1 MAVANLYLIGAPK
14 CGTTTVAGWL
24 GSHRD
29 VYWST
34 PKEPYYWADDF
45 PGQRAHYGFD
55 TRQAYESLYS
65 SPAAG
70 SRTYRGDASTTYL
83 YSERAVGQIVAN
95 VAEPRFIVCLR
106 NPVDLVVSY
115 HRTQLVALNEDEA
128 DFATAWLRS
137 LRGQLPQATPLDPK
151 LVDYP
156 RIGRVGAA
164 MQRLYELVP
173 RECVHVI
180 LLDDLRDDPA
190 GTWRRL
196 ALDLGLDPN
205 PMPAFTVANRSN
217 KAHRYPAL
225 RRLTHRPPAALAP
238 SVRRLRE
245 WSRTTNLTGI
255 RAFKQ
260 SMWRAEPRPTLDPQ
274 YRMVLDD
281 FFSRDIELLA
291 SLLDRD
297 LTAWT
302 TAVTHA

>member
-1 MAVANLYLIGAPK
+1 M
-14 CGTTTVAGWL
+14 
-24 GSHRD
+24 
-29 VYWST
+29 
-34 PKEPYYWADDF
+34 
-45 PGQRAHYGFD
+45 
-55 TRQAYESLYS
+55 
-65 SPAAG
+65 
-70 SRTYRGDASTTYL
+70 
-83 YSERAVGQIVAN
+83 
-95 VAEPRFIVCLR
+95 EPRFIVCLR

-128 DFATAWLRS
+128 DFATAWRRS
-137 LRGQLPQATPLDPK
+137 SRPPAGDPTGSETHR
-151 LVDYP
+151 LP
-156 RIGRVGAA
+156 RIGQVGAA

-180 LLDDLRDDPA
+180 LLDDLREDPA
-190 GTWRRL
+190 GTWHRL

-205 PMPAFTVANRSN
+205 PLPAFTVGDRSN

-225 RRLTHRPPAALAP
+225 RRLSHRPPAALAP
-238 SVRRLRE
+238 AVRRLRA

-255 RAFKQ
+255 RAFKH
-260 SMWRAEPRPTLDPQ
+260 SMWRAGPRPTLDPQ

-281 FFSRDIELLA
+281 FFGSGVELLA